1 MKQNQ
6 QGFTLIEL
14 MIVVAIIGILA
25 AIAIPSYQDYTAR
38 AQVSE
43 AVNLTAAF
51 KTPLAEVYQTQ
62 GSIPASIKITSLG
75 TTTSGKYVGQVVL
88 TRAAPGTVTFTATM
102 RNAAPAAADIRGKT
116 LDLVTTDGGS
126 NWVCRKGGT
135 NGLDTKHMPSGCK

>member
-62 GSIPASIKITSLG
+62 GSIPSTIKITRLG
-75 TTTSGKYVGQVVL
+75 TTTSGKYVSKVVL
-88 TRAAPGTVTFTATM
+88 TRDSTRAATITATM
-102 RNAAPAAADIRGKT
+102 RNAVPAANAIRNKT
-116 LDLVTTDGGS
+116 LLLKTTDGGS
-126 NWVCRKGGT
+126 NWVCEKGS
-135 NGLDTKHMPSGCK
+135 LDTRHLPSGCK